1 MENNNLVKISEVFV
15 ISEQEVLGKIFRVYG
30 TFENP
35 LFMVKEIAEWI
46 EYDISKSSRLIE
58 SIDDEEK
65 VRHYVSTLG
74 GVQETWFVSEDGMY
88 EILMQSRKPIAKQ
101 FKKQVKI
108 VLKSIRKHG
117 AYMTEEVIEK
127 TLTDPDFIIQLATQL
142 KEERI
147 KRIASENQIK
157 EQKLIIAEQKPKVEM
172 ADRLFICDAEV
183 NIGEVAKLFNE
194 KIRKGKSIG
203 RTKLFDILRDEEVL
217 MVYGSE
223 KNNPRQKY
231 IDNGCMV
238 LKTSTFDNGHG
249 KTKLSST
256 TKVTPKGINW
266 LWNFLIKKGYIM
278 IDDVLVSGDED

>member
-172 ADRLFICDAEV
+172 
-183 NIGEVAKLFNE
+183 G
-194 KIRKGKSIG
+194 
-203 RTKLFDILRDEEVL
+203 VL
-217 MVYGSE
+217 
-223 KNNPRQKY
+223 N
-231 IDNGCMV
+231 C
-238 LKTSTFDNGHG
+238 
-249 KTKLSST
+249 
-256 TKVTPKGINW
+256 
-266 LWNFLIKKGYIM
+266 LIF
-278 IDDVLVSGDED
+278 

>member
-1 MENNNLVKISEVFV
+1 MENNNNNVLTV
-15 ISEQEVLGKIFRVYG
+15 ISEQIVLGKTFRIYG

-35 LFMVKEIAEWI
+35 LFLAKEVAEWI
-46 EYDISKSSRLIE
+46 DHNKPSEMIDN
-58 SIDDEEK
+58 IDDDEK
-65 VRHYVSTLG
+65 LKAIVSHSG
-74 GVQETWFVSEDGMY
+74 QNREMWFLTEDGMY
-88 EILMQSRKPIAKQ
+88 EVLMQSRKPIAKY
-101 FKKQVKI
+101 FKKEVKI

-127 TLTDPDFIIQLATQL
+127 TLTDPDFIIQLAMQL
-142 KEERI
+142 KQERQ
-147 KRIASENQIK
+147 KRIESENKVK
-157 EQKLIIAEQKPKVEM
+157 EQKLLIEIQKPKVEM

-203 RTKLFDILRDEEVL
+203 RNLFFDILRKHEIL

-231 IDNGCMV
+231 IDNGCFV
-238 LKTSTFDNGHG
+238 LKTSTFDNGYG
-249 KTKLSST
+249 GTKLSST